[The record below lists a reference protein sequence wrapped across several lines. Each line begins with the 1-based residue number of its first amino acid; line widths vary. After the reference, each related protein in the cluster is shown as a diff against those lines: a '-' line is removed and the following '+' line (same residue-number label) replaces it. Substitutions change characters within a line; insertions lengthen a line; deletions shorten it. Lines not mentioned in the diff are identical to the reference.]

1 MTSGTRVAWPPECVG
16 GVDWGGWER
25 YDFCQR
31 LMYFGTHGR
40 SSMSFMA
47 WPLPLPMPNE
57 WPGRQQGEE
66 IVGSSINGEGVETG
80 SYRRPL
86 LELSLQGNAAEYRL
100 SL

>member
-1 MTSGTRVAWPPECVG
+1 
-16 GVDWGGWER
+16 
-25 YDFCQR
+25 
-31 LMYFGTHGR
+31 
-40 SSMSFMA
+40 
-47 WPLPLPMPNE
+47 MPNE